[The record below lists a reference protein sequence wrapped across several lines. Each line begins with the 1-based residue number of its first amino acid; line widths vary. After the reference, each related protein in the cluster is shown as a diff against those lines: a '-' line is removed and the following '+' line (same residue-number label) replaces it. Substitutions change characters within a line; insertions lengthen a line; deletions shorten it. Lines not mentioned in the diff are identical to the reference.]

1 MRNARKKRKR
11 HERSE
16 KKRAMIIAEAT
27 KEAKE
32 MAERQKAVADQHRS
46 LSSKYYRMW
55 KKCAQENRCLKER
68 IMPKG
73 AKYKKVN
80 RYVLINTFRFIN
92 I

>member
-1 MRNARKKRKR
+1 MLAKKRKR

-32 MAERQKAVADQHRS
+32 NRKWQNALADQHRS
-46 LSSKYYRMW
+46 LCSKYYRMW
-55 KKCAQENRCLKER
+55 GKCAQENRCLKER

-73 AKYKKVN
+73 AKYKEVN
-80 RYVLINTFRFIN
+80 RYVVINTFRVVN

>member
-16 KKRAMIIAEAT
+16 KKRAMIIAEAQR
-27 KEAKE
+27 KP
-32 MAERQKAVADQHRS
+32 RQWQNALADQHRS
-46 LSSKYYRMW
+46 LCSKYYRMW

-80 RYVLINTFRFIN
+80 NMY
-92 I
+92 